1 MAKSIISLY
10 IRICSLPTGVKEE
23 SGKGESLFPFLFIVF
38 LSFIAIFV
46 LYHTRKLDH
55 RQEGGGDVQ
64 CILYKCCFQFRLR
77 RMQYSGEITLL
88 GGGELQTT
96 WILGSGDEQITNRR

>member
-55 RQEGGGDVQ
+55 RQEGGGGMLSAF
-64 CILYKCCFQFRLR
+64 CISAVFNFAYDECNTQEKSHC
-77 RMQYSGEITLL
+77 L
-88 GGGELQTT
+88 GGGGGAANNMDFG
-96 WILGSGDEQITNRR
+96 IGS

>member
-38 LSFIAIFV
+38 LSLSYTI
-46 LYHTRKLDH
+46 
-55 RQEGGGDVQ
+55 QENLTTGRRGGGGDVQ
-64 CILYKCCFQFRLR
+64 CILYKRCFQFRLR
-77 RMQYSGEITLL
+77 RMQYPGEITLF
-88 GGGELQTT
+88 GGGGAANNMDFG
-96 WILGSGDEQITNRR
+96 IGR

>member
-38 LSFIAIFV
+38 LSFIATFV
-46 LYHTRKLDH
+46 RYHTRKLDH
-55 RQEGGGDVQ
+55 RQEGGGMFSAF
-64 CILYKCCFQFRLR
+64 CISAVFNFAYDECNTQEKSHCL
-77 RMQYSGEITLL
+77 
-88 GGGELQTT
+88 GGELQTT